1 MSRKSGSWWCGEKER
16 KRDCCFNYRQN
27 CNSQISNP
35 SFLFLLLCHR
45 IFHPKRWQAFLQ
57 LWMSFIA
64 SLFALVSRAPT
75 RIWQQV
81 NSQLLLIWQGIWWY
95 VCRDF
100 VMHLQLYAQP
110 FVCSGLSLYV
120 PISVHVCRHLIN
132 SKLWLTLM
140 VYQNMKSSLC
150 YTVTLTRVNSIGIE
164 TIFLI

>member
-1 MSRKSGSWWCGEKER
+1 MEAGDVEKRRERETAALIIGRIAIHRFPTPLFYFFSSVTAYFTQKS
-16 KRDCCFNYRQN
+16 DF
-27 CNSQISNP
+27 
-35 SFLFLLLCHR
+35 
-45 IFHPKRWQAFLQ
+45 
-57 LWMSFIA
+57 WMSFIA
-64 SLFALVSRAPT
+64 SLFGLVSRAPT